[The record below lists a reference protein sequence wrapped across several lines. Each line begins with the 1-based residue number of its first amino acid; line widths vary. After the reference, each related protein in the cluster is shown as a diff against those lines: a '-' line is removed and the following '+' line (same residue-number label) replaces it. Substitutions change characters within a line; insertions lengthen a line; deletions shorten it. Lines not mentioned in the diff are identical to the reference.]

1 MKRLFSLFTCTLLL
15 LACGGGDDAGGGG
28 TPTGGSEYL
37 NVSNVD
43 IPGGNTT
50 ATLNIQA
57 SQNCEWV
64 ISWNDSWIR
73 SVSPT
78 KGRGSQNV
86 TITVTV
92 NPSSSAERTAILT
105 VKNTSGSITRNVTV
119 TQSPNAETLEL
130 STLSISFT
138 NAASSQD
145 VTVTS
150 NTHWTITGMA
160 SWLTLSK
167 TSGDDNGVVKITVD
181 ENTEEAER
189 SAVLTFTG
197 ASGAVKQIAIIQSG
211 RSSNFNVS
219 PTSIS
224 ADALASQVTF
234 TIVGEAR
241 WTTKSNQSWA
251 VLSDVS
257 GQGQKEVKVSLSDN
271 ISESARTA
279 EITVNSATKSEKV
292 VITQA
297 GASKPVLTEIK
308 QSDITHVTQN
318 AATIAIGYSSQY
330 PVTEYGICYSS
341 SNSNPTV
348 SDSHLSEAGSL
359 LQGTKTFSLTSLS
372 AGTTYY
378 VRAYATSAVGTQY
391 SNAISFTTISD
402 VPGGGDNVTPGI

>member
-1 MKRLFSLFTCTLLL
+1 MKRLFSLIACTFLL

-64 ISWNDSWIR
+64 ISWTDSWIR

-86 TITVTV
+86 TITVTT

-105 VKNTSGSITRNVTV
+105 VKNTSGSIIRNVTV

-130 STLSISFT
+130 STSSISFT

-150 NTHWTITGMA
+150 NTHWTITGVA
-160 SWLTLSK
+160 SWLSLSK
-167 TSGDDNGVVKITVD
+167 TSGDDNGVVKITVE

-197 ASGAVKQIAIIQSG
+197 ASGAVKQIAISQAG
-211 RSSNFNVS
+211 RSSNFSVS

-224 ADALASQVTF
+224 AEALASQVTF
-234 TIVGEAR
+234 TIIGEAR
-241 WTTKSNQSWA
+241 WTAKSNQGWA
-251 VLSDVS
+251 TLSDVS

-271 ISESARTA
+271 MSEATRTA
-279 EITVNSATKSEKV
+279 EITVSSSTKSETV
-292 VITQA
+292 TITQA
-297 GASKPVLTEIK
+297 GASKPMLTELK
-308 QSDITHVTQN
+308 QSDITNVTQN
-318 AATIAIGYSSQY
+318 AAMVTISYASQY
-330 PVTEYGICYSS
+330 PVTECGVCYSS
-341 SNSNPTV
+341 SNSSPTV

-359 LQGTKTFSLTSLS
+359 LQGSKSFSLTSLT

-378 VRAYATSAVGTQY
+378 VRAYAVSAVGTQY
-391 SNAISFTTISD
+391 SNTISFTTISD